1 MVRSSDKGEVRTVS
15 MLGFLVMA
23 AAVEETRYDHT
34 QDIAA
39 VAQLLADVR
48 NGAASDDSISVTN
61 RDEPT
66 NSSFAAFVS
75 YANTCQI
82 EKIYAIPSASQP
94 LPINVIW
101 DCNEFEKVD
110 GKLVWIENSA
120 GFWVVDGRVTRIV
133 FGQTPTINL
142 PVAKLKAED

>member
-23 AAVEETRYDHT
+23 AAVEEARYDHT

-101 DCNEFEKVD
+101 DCNEFEKVN

-120 GFWVVDGRVTRIV
+120 GFSVVDGRVSRIV
-133 FGQTPTINL
+133 FGKTPTIDL
-142 PVAKLKAED
+142 PVSKLRTGN

>member
-1 MVRSSDKGEVRTVS
+1 MS

-23 AAVEETRYDHT
+23 AAVEEARYDHT

-101 DCNEFEKVD
+101 DCNEFEKVN

-120 GFWVVDGRVTRIV
+120 GFWVVDGRVARIV
-133 FGQTPTINL
+133 FGKTPTIDL
-142 PVAKLKAED
+142 PVSNLRTGN

>member
-48 NGAASDDSISVTN
+48 NGAASDDSI
-61 RDEPT
+61 
-66 NSSFAAFVS
+66 
-75 YANTCQI
+75 
-82 EKIYAIPSASQP
+82 
-94 LPINVIW
+94 
-101 DCNEFEKVD
+101 
-110 GKLVWIENSA
+110 
-120 GFWVVDGRVTRIV
+120 
-133 FGQTPTINL
+133 
-142 PVAKLKAED
+142 